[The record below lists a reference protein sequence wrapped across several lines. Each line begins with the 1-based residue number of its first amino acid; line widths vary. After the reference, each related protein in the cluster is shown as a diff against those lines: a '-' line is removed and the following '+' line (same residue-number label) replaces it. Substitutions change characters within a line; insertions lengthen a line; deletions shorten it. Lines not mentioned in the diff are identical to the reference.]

1 MIDKIHKNRKKDIEL
16 HCETLQAAS
25 LESKHNLVRRMHI
38 VAKTVA
44 VYNKEI
50 KSTEFLGIVGAEDSG
65 KSTFIMVG

>member
-1 MIDKIHKNRKKDIEL
+1 MIEDIHKPGKRNIEL
-16 HCETLQAAS
+16 SSEVMQAAK

-44 VYNKEI
+44 MYNKEV